1 MLDVRRLEVLLKVVE
16 CGSVTA
22 AAAALTYTPSAVSQ
36 QLRRLELEV
45 GMPLLQRHARG
56 MVPTEAGHVLAV
68 HARKVFRQMAA
79 AESDLRDIAGL
90 RRGTLELGTFP
101 TVGSSFLPLAVRR
114 FGQMYPSIQFNI
126 RSARLAEL
134 IAMLEEGTVGL
145 SLLWDYEWSRVEA
158 NQLSLTELFVDP
170 TVLVVANDHPLGRR
184 KAVSMEALATE
195 RWIIRSNDHPVVEV
209 LARSA
214 LAAGFEPKISFRA
227 NDYQEA
233 QAMVSVGLG
242 IALAPRT
249 AVVNKHP
256 GVHILSLG
264 DTAPSRRVLVA
275 HRLDRVRAAVEMAFQ
290 QVLAEIATTY
300 TPEHGGR
307 RASEPGMG
315 ADRSLSAGR

>member
-1 MLDVRRLEVLLKVVE
+1 MLDIRRLEVLLNVVE
-16 CGSVTA
+16 HGSVTA
-22 AAAALTYTPSAVSQ
+22 AAEAMTYTPSAVSQ
-36 QLRRLELEV
+36 QLRRLETEV

-101 TVGSSFLPLAVRR
+101 TVGSSFLPLAVKR
-114 FGQMYPSIQFNI
+114 FGQLYPSIQLNI
-126 RSARLAEL
+126 RSAREAEL
-134 IAMLEEGTVGL
+134 IEMLEEGVVGL
-145 SLLWDYEWSRVEA
+145 SMLWDYEWGRIQA
-158 NQLSLTELFVDP
+158 DQLSLTTLFTDP
-170 TVLVVANDHPLGRR
+170 TVLVVAADHPLARR
-184 KAVSMEALATE
+184 RQVAVGDLAGE

-209 LARSA
+209 LSRSG
-214 LAAGFEPKISFRA
+214 LAAGFEPRISFRA

-256 GVHILSLG
+256 NVRVVSLG
-264 DTAPSRRVLVA
+264 DTAPHRRVLVA
-275 HRLDRVRAAVEMAFQ
+275 HRLDRVRAATEMAFQ
-290 QVLAEIATTY
+290 QVLSEIAASYDPDT
-300 TPEHGGR
+300 GR
-307 RASEPGMG
+307 VAERPAT
-315 ADRSLSAGR
+315 